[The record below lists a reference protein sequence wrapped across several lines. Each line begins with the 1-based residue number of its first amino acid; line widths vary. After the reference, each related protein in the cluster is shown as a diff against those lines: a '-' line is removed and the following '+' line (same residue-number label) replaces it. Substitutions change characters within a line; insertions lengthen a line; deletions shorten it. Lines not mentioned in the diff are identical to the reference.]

1 MDSTDRI
8 EYAQLYH
15 WLHSPRANDTR
26 WDILTALK
34 GTDTITAKEL
44 ATLTGLSRST
54 LDNHLRTLDEFDTI
68 ERKGNPTTIH
78 VTTELIDQLTD
89 DLR

>member
-1 MDSTDRI
+1 MENTDRL
-8 EYAQLYH
+8 EYAKLYH
-15 WLHSPRANDTR
+15 WLHSPRAHDTR

-34 GTDTITAKEL
+34 GTDTIQASELTA
-44 ATLTGLSRST
+44 TTGLSRST
-54 LDNHLRTLDEFDTI
+54 LDNHLRELDSNGFI

-78 VTTELIDQLTD
+78 VTTDLIDDLID